1 MSDKCLLEI
10 KQEITKIKEDI
21 AAVKTDVAWIKRIIY
36 LTILF
41 ICSVFG
47 IDATGI
53 LT

>member
-21 AAVKTDVAWIKRIIY
+21 AMVKTDVAWIKKIIY
-36 LTILF
+36 TAIVVTLGM
-41 ICSVFG
+41 FG
-47 IDATGI
+47 IDASGI